1 MDFEFDKEIDSLLRR
16 TAKGES
22 VQQTTFDAHPD
33 ADEISLFAEN
43 ALTTKARART
53 VGHLAECAKCRKIL
67 SNLIS
72 FNAESESVTIHAAE
86 ESDMLPAVAST
97 PAIPWYRRLFAFPQV
112 TFAMGA
118 LVLVFSGI
126 IAFLVLQTAG
136 DGEQGSSTIARR
148 EEIRE
153 TQKGVSGADSD
164 GETRT
169 VETYSS
175 SNSTSDA
182 NVNSNLLSTSNT
194 TMTNSAANSTSV
206 NTGSTAGNV
215 ASPVTRAQPQV
226 ERNEPVGS
234 AKQEN
239 TLMSANNQDA
249 LTIAPQNKPSI
260 TAGAPL
266 PTDAAK
272 QQKDE
277 EQAKES
283 SERSRIARDGNSGNE
298 SQQVT
303 VTGSSPSSRLA
314 EKKSA
319 AVKNKAGEERAV
331 GGKTFRNVGG
341 IWFDAAY
348 GSQPQIMIRRGSDD
362 YRRLDSGLRSI
373 AENLGGTIVV
383 VWKGRAY
390 RIN

>member
-1 MDFEFDKEIDSLLRR
+1 MIEGFDKEIDSLLRR

-22 VQQTTFDAHPD
+22 VQRTTFDAHLD

-43 ALTTKARART
+43 ALTTKARTRA
-53 VGHLAECAKCRKIL
+53 VGHLAECVKCRKIL
-67 SNLIS
+67 SALIS
-72 FNAESESVTIHAAE
+72 FNAASESETIHAAE
-86 ESDMLPAVAST
+86 ESDIIPAAAAST
-97 PAIPWYRRLFAFPQV
+97 SAIPWYRRLFAFPQI

-126 IAFLVLQTAG
+126 IALLVM
-136 DGEQGSSTIARR
+136 QGANESSSGTTIAQR

-164 GETRT
+164 GEART

-175 SNSTSDA
+175 D
-182 NVNSNLLSTSNT
+182 
-194 TMTNSAANSTSV
+194 TNSASVANPNSYLTNTSTSTTANSTANSTSV
-206 NTGSTAGNV
+206 NTGSTAGNI
-215 ASPVTRAQPQV
+215 ASPVTRPQQPQV
-226 ERNEPVGS
+226 ERNEPASS

-239 TLMSANNQDA
+239 ALMSANNQD

-272 QQKDE
+272 QPKDE

-283 SERSRIARDGNSGNE
+283 SERSRVARDGNSDNE

-303 VTGSSPSSRLA
+303 VTGSSPSPRLA
-314 EKKSA
+314 EKKAA
-319 AVKNKAGEERAV
+319 AVKNKAGETRAI

-362 YRRLDSGLRSI
+362 YRRLDSGLR
-373 AENLGGTIVV
+373 
-383 VWKGRAY
+383 
-390 RIN
+390 